1 MEVMNGSVTRGDPS
15 SRGRHHGSCL
25 RRELAREISRE
36 RSPRLIHH
44 PVRRVSLL
52 LLFFIHLLCLSK
64 RRVPLSTPSLP
75 PSHPPSFLL
84 CSFLFARPYQL
95 PGIARFNSLRHN
107 GLLTIGHIQPREL
120 PFHFQDNVF
129 EVVTQPTSL
138 TFLRSG
144 DFFFFFRRY
153 IIIEYDLT

>member
-64 RRVPLSTPSLP
+64 RRVPLSTPSP
-75 PSHPPSFLL
+75 PTSPFHFY
-84 CSFLFARPYQL
+84 SFLFARPYQL

-107 GLLTIGHIQPREL
+107 GPPPIGYIQPREL
-120 PFHFQDNVF
+120 PFYFQDNVF
-129 EVVTQPTSL
+129 EVVTLPT
-138 TFLRSG
+138 
-144 DFFFFFRRY
+144 
-153 IIIEYDLT
+153 